1 MKTYIPSNFYLV
13 IISLLTFCIISCS
26 KDDESAP
33 VDILKSNAKQ
43 ITSFV
48 FLLTNNPIDVN
59 IVATIDEENKT
70 IAATMPVGTDVT
82 GLLPEIKTSTLATV
96 NPDTAKDFT
105 NPVEYVVTAEDG
117 SEAIYTVIINVLL
130 SQRQILQAIL
140 DVNPASSLDWDLQ
153 TTTDLG
159 DLNGVVTNTES
170 EIIRLSVNSKNISEL
185 PPEIGFLKKLNFL
198 DVSGN
203 TITVLPNEI
212 TLLSNLSEL
221 RLERNHIEA
230 LPLEIRQLVNLE
242 KLSISQNKLTLLSP
256 EIGRLNKLTMLNAGN
271 NSLTVLPNEIGQL
284 SNLEELYLQDNK
296 LTSFPEEFGQLTNI
310 SKLKIGGDTF
320 STFPLEILQLTKL
333 EVLAIYATQIN
344 ALPPEIGMLSN
355 LTSLELIGNEQL
367 MTIPPE
373 IGFLSNL
380 ESLAYY
386 NLLDSYALPE
396 SVCNLITYNGLSILY
411 SPIPGFDFHNCATIS
426 PKDAL
431 ISIYTANPG
440 NTLGWSVDNYPEVT
454 FHTNGNPK
462 TITMNNKNITRI
474 PDNIDQLTGLE
485 SLNVNSNN
493 LEVIPSSIGN
503 MNTLEVLTLAN
514 NQLSTVPSELGQL
527 TGLALLSLTNNPI
540 SSIPSE
546 VCDLQTSNGGILTIL
561 TDSGEGCN

>member
-1 MKTYIPSNFYLV
+1 MKIYIHNNLYIVIYL
-13 IISLLTFCIISCS
+13 LMTFCIISCS
-26 KDDESAP
+26 KDDEP
-33 VDILKSNAKQ
+33 VPAEILKSNAKQ

-48 FLLTNNPIDVN
+48 FLLTDNPINVN
-59 IVATIDEENKT
+59 VVATIDEENKT
-70 IAATMPVGTDVT
+70 IVATMPVGTDVT

-105 NPVEYVVTAEDG
+105 NPVEYIVTAEDG
-117 SEAIYTVIINVLL
+117 SEAIYTVTINVLL
-130 SQRQILQAIL
+130 SQRQVLQAIL
-140 DVNPASSLDWDLQ
+140 DANPASSLDWDLQ

-170 EIIRLSVNSKNISEL
+170 EIIELSINSSNISEL

-198 DVSGN
+198 DVSSN
-203 TITVLPNEI
+203 TITVLPNEM

-221 RLERNHIEA
+221 RLRRNHIEA
-230 LPLEIRQLVNLE
+230 LPLEIGKLAKLE
-242 KLSISQNKLTLLSP
+242 KLNISQNKLTLLSP
-256 EIGRLNKLTMLNAGN
+256 EIGKLNKLTMLNAGN
-271 NSLTVLPNEIGQL
+271 NSLTILPNEIGQL
-284 SNLEELYLQDNK
+284 INLEELYLEDNI

-310 SKLKIGGDTF
+310 SKLRIGGDTF
-320 STFPLEILQLTKL
+320 SAFPLEILQLTKL
-333 EVLAIYATQIN
+333 EELGIYATRIN
-344 ALPPEIGMLSN
+344 ALPPEIGTLSN

-367 MTIPPE
+367 TAIPPE
-373 IGFLSNL
+373 IGFLS
-380 ESLAYY
+380 SLKKLSYY
-386 NLLDSYALPE
+386 DLFEISTLPQ
-396 SVCNLITYNGLSILY
+396 SVCNLITYNGLGIFY
-411 SPIPGFDFHNCATIS
+411 SPIPGSEYHYCETVS
-426 PKDAL
+426 PKDVL

-440 NTLGWSVDNYPEVT
+440 NTLEWSVDNYPEVT

-462 TITMNNKNITRI
+462 TITMNNKSITRI

-503 MNTLEVLTLAN
+503 MNTLGALTLAN

-540 SSIPSE
+540 SSIPAE